1 MSFFYIIC
9 YTVITI
15 LLSQYNRQNSRTTS
29 KMSSHIHKDIYII
42 YIHKHHIHILWNWV
56 WRVETKLQIQSKRNG
71 SYPDLETM
79 KLTMTS
85 IPARDWILLSKSWGG
100 GSEIDHATHF
110 KLCWQPGEGAHNCH
124 LSAGEARQRNHQQV
138 QGQPVA
144 TSRVP
149 GYSGGYR
156 VRWGVGWRKMR
167 RSSKMWRMRRKQF
180 ISKQK
185 PKPLLAFLSAVR
197 MKWERNRLSLKER
210 SHLFPSFPSLWWV
223 HTPRVTPGSLCLS
236 HSSFPPQT
244 VRL

>member
-1 MSFFYIIC
+1 
-9 YTVITI
+9 
-15 LLSQYNRQNSRTTS
+15 
-29 KMSSHIHKDIYII
+29 MSSHIHKDIYII
-42 YIHKHHIHILWNWV
+42 YIHIHHIHILWNWV

-180 ISKQK
+180 ISKQNK
-185 PKPLLAFLSAVR
+185 SPCWLFSAQLGWSENGTDSHSKKGLTSSCPFPPFGGFTPL
-197 MKWERNRLSLKER
+197 E
-210 SHLFPSFPSLWWV
+210 SHRALCAC
-223 HTPRVTPGSLCLS
+223 HTHLS
-236 HSSFPPQT
+236 HP
-244 VRL
+244 RLCGCNF